1 MSAGTGDALLANQWT
16 WRRLAFALGASL
28 LAHYLIVEVWPS
40 SGGGR
45 PMPTAPLLKAQLE
58 IPAAALTVPSAES
71 ADLSHVAVRPA
82 STPRVPAPLER
93 TESPSAALPELQFS
107 GAQASAIPDSRFYSA
122 RELDRFPEPLA
133 PLELQSGTGRSGSV
147 RLRIGIDLAG
157 RVVEVDVVDSD
168 PSGALEVYAREQ
180 LQVTRFMPGLKDGR
194 PVRSRILLELR
205 YGQ

>member
-1 MSAGTGDALLANQWT
+1 
-16 WRRLAFALGASL
+16 
-28 LAHYLIVEVWPS
+28 
-40 SGGGR
+40 
-45 PMPTAPLLKAQLE
+45 
-58 IPAAALTVPSAES
+58 
-71 ADLSHVAVRPA
+71 
-82 STPRVPAPLER
+82 
-93 TESPSAALPELQFS
+93 LQFS
-107 GAQASAIPDSRFYSA
+107 GAQVSAIPDSRFYSA
-122 RELDRFPEPLA
+122 RELDRFPEPLT

>member
-1 MSAGTGDALLANQWT
+1 MSAGIADALLASHWN

-28 LAHYLIVEVWPS
+28 LAHYLIVAVWPS

-45 PMPTAPLLKAQLE
+45 PMPMVPLLKAQLE
-58 IPAAALTVPSAES
+58 ITAAALTVPSAES
-71 ADLSHVAVRPA
+71 ADLSQATVLPA
-82 STPRVPAPLER
+82 STPLVPARLER
-93 TESPSAALPELQFS
+93 TESPAVAPEVQFS

-122 RELDRFPEPLA
+122 RELDRFPEPVA
-133 PLELQSGTGRSGSV
+133 PLELQSVTGRSGSV

-157 RVVEVDVVDSD
+157 RVVEIDVVDSD
-168 PSGALEVYAREQ
+168 PSGALEAYAREQ
-180 LQVTRFMPGLKDGR
+180 LQATRFMPGLKDGR